1 MRTRARLFYLGEFLK
16 ENIDN
21 NIFIKPP
28 TTYTEQIDL
37 LKKRNLIISDD
48 IKTRSIL
55 KDTNYYR
62 LSGYML
68 SIKKDDIFFDN
79 TTFEQIYDYHNFDKK
94 LRQNLFNLIEDI
106 EIAFRSRLAYYIAH
120 KYGPLSYKS
129 SDIFFNKGLHISHL
143 EELNKKINSA
153 NTQEIFIKHHFSKYN
168 GEIPIWVIVEILSF
182 SFLSRLFSNMKKEDK
197 KEFSKEYYDYKP
209 FYLQSW
215 IHHLV
220 YIRNI
225 CAHFSRLY
233 YKDLVIQP
241 KFLEKD
247 LNLMRPTGKIFDTF
261 FILKKFC
268 CDKNRYEIL
277 LKEIDGLFIQFPKV
291 IKKHIGFPENWIE
304 ILNN

>member
-1 MRTRARLFYLGEFLK
+1 MTEATDK
-16 ENIDN
+16 

-37 LKKRNLIISDD
+37 LKKRKLIVFDD
-48 IKTRSIL
+48 AKACSIL

-68 SIKKDDIFFDN
+68 SVKKDNEFFDN
-79 TTFEQIYDYHNFDKK
+79 TTLEQIYTYHNFDKK
-94 LRQNLFNLIEDI
+94 LIQILFDLIEDI
-106 EIAFRSRLAYYIAH
+106 EIAFRSRIAYYIAH

-129 SDIFFNKGLHISHL
+129 SKNFSDKDMHSYFLA
-143 EELNKKINSA
+143 ELNKKVKSA
-153 NTQEIFIKHHFSKYN
+153 YKQELFIKHHFLKYD
-168 GEIPIWVIVEILSF
+168 GEIPIWVLVEILSF
-182 SFLSRLFSNMKKEDK
+182 SSLSKLFSNMKNEDK
-197 KEFSKEYYDYKP
+197 KEFSKTYYNSKY

-220 YIRNI
+220 YVRNI

-233 YKDLVIQP
+233 YKLLVIKP

-247 LNLMRPTGKIFDTF
+247 LKLMRPTDKIFDTF

-268 CDKNRYEIL
+268 CDKNRYGTL
-277 LKEIDGLFIQFPKV
+277 LNEIDDLFIHFPEVVKS
-291 IKKHIGFPENWIE
+291 HIGFPEDWKE
-304 ILNN
+304 ILNK